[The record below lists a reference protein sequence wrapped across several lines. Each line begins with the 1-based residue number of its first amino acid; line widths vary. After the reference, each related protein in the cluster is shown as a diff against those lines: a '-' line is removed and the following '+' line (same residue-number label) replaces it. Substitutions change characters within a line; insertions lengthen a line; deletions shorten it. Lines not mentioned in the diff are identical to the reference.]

1 VEMDAPEEILNHKL
15 GKGEFVIESSAA
27 GSVWR
32 VESQPEQNVTAGDT
46 LIILESMKM
55 EIEISAP
62 ESAKVLKI
70 LVEAGQQ
77 IQAGQALAI
86 LKTN

>member
-1 VEMDAPEEILNHKL
+1 MDAPQEDLNLQL
-15 GKGEFVIESSAA
+15 GDGEFVIESSAA
-27 GSVWR
+27 GNVWL
-32 VESQPEQNVTAGDT
+32 VESQQGTEITAGET

-55 EIEISAP
+55 EIAITAP
-62 ESAKVLKI
+62 ESANVVKI

-77 IQAGQALAI
+77 VQAGQPLAI